1 MGLEL
6 KRADMEKKPN
16 GLALKFNG
24 VSHDRVHFAP
34 KISGGVIKAK
44 EYMEKETAEESEKQD
59 VLGVKST
66 NFDVSEKDD
75 KLGAQKPSDDR
86 NSSSPS
92 LKAGGARNARAH
104 HTVPQPFALATDK
117 RLGGNS
123 STNSSN
129 AQSPASMKKSQQN
142 SPSTARKPLQPD
154 NKKHHDEE
162 DSWSV
167 ASSTAVSVRTIKSVT
182 VGTAPTFRSAE
193 RAAKRMEYYSKLEEK
208 HRALEKE
215 RSQAEERTK
224 EEQEAAIRQLR
235 KNMAYKANPV
245 PNFYYE
251 PPAPKVERKKLPLT
265 RPQSPKLNRRK
276 SCSDAVQTSQEE
288 VGKHCARHRH
298 SISNHKDSTA
308 ISTTKAKV
316 QISSQ
321 TANGTRKVTGRS
333 KQEHVIAKTV
343 PEKTAE
349 LTDADISVHS

>member
-44 EYMEKETAEESEKQD
+44 GYMEKETAEESEKQD

-129 AQSPASMKKSQQN
+129 AQSPASMKKSQVIGTLN
-142 SPSTARKPLQPD
+142 
-154 NKKHHDEE
+154 
-162 DSWSV
+162 V
-167 ASSTAVSVRTIKSVT
+167 AFGGCCCHTFVT
-182 VGTAPTFRSAE
+182 WV
-193 RAAKRMEYYSKLEEK
+193 KL
-208 HRALEKE
+208 
-215 RSQAEERTK
+215 
-224 EEQEAAIRQLR
+224 
-235 KNMAYKANPV
+235 
-245 PNFYYE
+245 
-251 PPAPKVERKKLPLT
+251 
-265 RPQSPKLNRRK
+265 
-276 SCSDAVQTSQEE
+276 
-288 VGKHCARHRH
+288 
-298 SISNHKDSTA
+298 ISL
-308 ISTTKAKV
+308 I
-316 QISSQ
+316 
-321 TANGTRKVTGRS
+321 
-333 KQEHVIAKTV
+333 
-343 PEKTAE
+343 
-349 LTDADISVHS
+349 